1 MNSAMPIS
9 KILSDEEIV
18 IQILKGQTHLY
29 EMLMRKFNE
38 RLYRISMSI
47 VNDDQEAEDIMQTT
61 YLNAYRQLSNFKHHS
76 SFGTWLTRILINE
89 SLLRKKRKLKL
100 EKTLM
105 ENNYK
110 DYESE
115 TPLDNL
121 MNKELRVLLEKAV
134 SALPEK
140 YRTVFVMREV
150 QGMSTSET
158 MEALEIG
165 ESNVKIRL
173 TRAKEL
179 LRTELNEYWQP
190 QQIFEFNLVRCDVV
204 VNYVM
209 DKIRNADN
217 SRLN

>member
-1 MNSAMPIS
+1 MNSAMPS
-9 KILSDEEIV
+9 NKILSDEQIV
-18 IQILKGQTHLY
+18 IEILKGHTHLY
-29 EMLMRKFNE
+29 EILMRKFNE
-38 RLYRISMSI
+38 QLYRVSMSI
-47 VNDDQEAEDIMQTT
+47 VNDNKEAEDIMQTT

-110 DYESE
+110 DYDSK

-121 MNKELRVLLEKAV
+121 MNKELRILLEKAV
-134 SALPEK
+134 SSLPEK
-140 YRTVFVMREV
+140 YRTVFIMREV
-150 QGMSTSET
+150 QGMSTNET
-158 MEALEIG
+158 MEALQIG

-173 TRAKEL
+173 NRAKEL
-179 LRTELNEYWQP
+179 LRTELNNYWQP
-190 QQIFEFNLVRCDVV
+190 KHLYEFNLVRCDVI

-209 DKIRNADN
+209 NNIRN
-217 SRLN
+217 SS